1 MTATSGRQFR
11 SCEGRMEI
19 HHATTP
25 KNNTMA
31 IKDMRRRRENQM
43 AQIVNAAKAAA
54 SAKRIQ
60 ANGRFE

>member
-1 MTATSGRQFR
+1 MTATSGRQLR

-25 KNNTMA
+25 RNNTIA
-31 IKDMRRRRENQM
+31 IADMRRRRENQM

-54 SAKRIQ
+54 SAKRIP
-60 ANGRFE
+60 AHGKFE